1 MPAGRCSSSKHL
13 RAVAAGLA
21 MVLLSA
27 CSGQTPSLLDGAAGS
42 PVKIASRARQP
53 ASAAAA
59 IVPAGGGS
67 PEVQSEAADSLDVP
81 HDLAWC
87 RYLDARANAKNA
99 LLLSPTVSASIDD
112 EQKAGAKISYD
123 FVDIARANLEKRSAR
138 ASCARYYAQDRIT
151 RMLYMTP
158 QSLTYAGNLEKANYL
173 ASMRGDLNAIAR
185 RVNQHVQNGEMT
197 AQLAAGITQYIE
209 TIESLEFQARA
220 EAHRREAVKF
230 FAEGSMTGLDRQLTE
245 AERALQDVD
254 RVSRNLEAVSVN
266 LSAGVNRDMREDD
279 EFFDDDSAYAKLT
292 VSYRLGAVN
301 PSRSYYE
308 REAERAR
315 LDALNEE
322 GQGSLW
328 YTREMAAAIGRARDG
343 LMVQRQ
349 NVIAAIAEAR
359 QNSQKYSEGYEIE
372 LYQSVY
378 RAKVDV
384 IKLTADLRGI
394 DGTLAD
400 IAKVERSLR
409 FQ

>member
-1 MPAGRCSSSKHL
+1 MLAGRCCSSRGV
-13 RAVAAGLA
+13 RAILAGIGLL
-21 MVLLSA
+21 VLSG
-27 CSGQTPSLLDGAAGS
+27 CSGQAPALLTGVQKEPARIVSSNTEDAKAATVV
-42 PVKIASRARQP
+42 PAS
-53 ASAAAA
+53 SAAAQ
-59 IVPAGGGS
+59 PD
-67 PEVQSEAADSLDVP
+67 AASAVHAS

-99 LLLSPTVSASIDD
+99 LLLSPTVSASVDD
-112 EQKAGAKISYD
+112 SQRAGAKISYD
-123 FVDIARANLEKRSAR
+123 FVDIARANLEKRSAE

-173 ASMRGDLNAIAR
+173 ASKRGELQAIAR
-185 RVNQHVQNGEMT
+185 RVSQHVQNGEMT

-209 TIESLEFQARA
+209 TIESLEYQARA

-230 FAEGSMTGLDRQLTE
+230 FAEGNMSGLDRQLTE

-254 RVSRNLEAVSVN
+254 RMSRNLEAISVN

-279 EFFDDDSAYAKLT
+279 EWFGKDDAYAKLT
-292 VSYRLGAVN
+292 VSYRLGAIN
-301 PSRSYYE
+301 PNRSRYE
-308 REAERAR
+308 QEAERAR

-328 YTREMAAAIGRARDG
+328 YTQEMANAIGRARDG
-343 LMVQRQ
+343 LVVQRQ
-349 NVIAAIAEAR
+349 NLIAAIAEAR
-359 QNSQKYSEGYEIE
+359 RNSQKYTQGYEIE

-400 IAKVERSLR
+400 IAKVERSLH